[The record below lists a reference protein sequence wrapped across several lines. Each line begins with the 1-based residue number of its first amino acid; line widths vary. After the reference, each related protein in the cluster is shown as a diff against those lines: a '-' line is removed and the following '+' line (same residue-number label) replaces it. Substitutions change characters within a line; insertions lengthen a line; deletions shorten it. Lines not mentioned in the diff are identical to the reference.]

1 MKLTVDG
8 LPWDARIQPDG
19 NFTTAAQTIARGRIT
34 TTTTITGRFTDAGF
48 AARVNIKTS
57 EPATQVR
64 PGEPS
69 TRTCEYQ
76 LRWSA
81 EKM

>member
-19 NFTTAAQTIARGRIT
+19 NFTTVAQTIASGRLT
-34 TTTTITGRFTDAGF
+34 TTTSIAGRFTEAGF
-48 AARVNIKTS
+48 AARVSKAIG
-57 EPATQVR
+57 PASAVR
-64 PGEPS
+64 AGQPS
-69 TRTCEYQ
+69 SSICEYQ